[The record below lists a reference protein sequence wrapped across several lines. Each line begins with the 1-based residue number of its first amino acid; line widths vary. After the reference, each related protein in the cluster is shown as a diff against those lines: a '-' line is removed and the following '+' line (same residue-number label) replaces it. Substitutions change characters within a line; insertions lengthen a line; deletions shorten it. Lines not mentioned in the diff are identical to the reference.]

1 MFDTADL
8 FGLSFVKAPS
18 EVDVARRLLA
28 WVSHEK
34 SESAPLPMV
43 VTPNVDIVVQMH
55 EADQSRVHSI
65 AQSSAVVLPDGAPLV
80 WLSRLT
86 GESLPARLAG
96 STVFDHFWPAVVAE
110 ERRFAMLCSSE
121 AVQQG
126 LLSEYPSAV
135 IEVAPMIDT
144 SDASIDEAAAAFAA
158 TALEA
163 EAEFC
168 VLGLGHP
175 KDSLL
180 CASMIRQWPD
190 DRPVPLTLCLG
201 GSAEMYLGIRKRAP
215 EWAQRW
221 GLEWLVRFLQ
231 EPRRMFYRY
240 FVRDLRFIPLAI
252 REVVRQRRTP

>member
-8 FGLSFVKAPS
+8 FGLSFAKAPG
-18 EVDVARRLLA
+18 EADVARRLLK
-28 WVSHEK
+28 WVPRRK
-34 SESAPLPMV
+34 SEGEPLPMV

-55 EADQSRVHSI
+55 GPDQSHVHSI

-86 GESLPARLAG
+86 GARLPARLAG
-96 STVFDHFWPAVVAE
+96 STVFDHFWPAVVADQ
-110 ERRFAMLCSSE
+110 RRIAMLCSSE

-126 LLSEYPSAV
+126 LLAEYPTASIA
-135 IEVAPMIDT
+135 VAPMIDT
-144 SDASIDEAAAAFAA
+144 TAASIDAAAAAFAT
-158 TALEA
+158 TALDA
-163 EAEFC
+163 DAEFC

-180 CASMIRQWPD
+180 CEAMVRQWPD
-190 DRPVPLTLCLG
+190 DRPLPLTLCLG

-240 FVRDLRFIPLAI
+240 FVRDLRFIPLAL
-252 REVVRQRRTP
+252 REVLRQRRSE